1 MIRVLVADDSTGWR
15 NFHQKMLSEISEE
28 FEITVCEWARDAYD
42 MVFQNIKT
50 PFDLIITDLQME
62 SDFLPLYA
70 GEWLTERVQELSSY
84 NNTPIIMISATYN
97 IKNIADNYGVE
108 CLPKSVAVNDLLSY
122 KLKISEVLKR
132 EF

>member
-15 NFHQKMLSEISEE
+15 NFHQKMLSEISDE
-28 FEITVCEWARDAYD
+28 FEITICEWAKDAYEII
-42 MVFQNIKT
+42 FQNIKT

-62 SDFLPLYA
+62 GDFSPQYA
-70 GEWLTERVQELSSY
+70 GEWLVERIKELSSY
-84 NNTPIIMISATYN
+84 NNTPIIMISATFN
-97 IKNIADNYGVE
+97 IKNIAENYGVE
-108 CLPKSVAVNDLLSY
+108 CLPKSQAIDLISY